1 MNESTG
7 IREKNGTPL
16 HVVFTCPTDDS
27 TIGSIATLIQSQ
39 LAEVGIEVEIKSM
52 EKMEWYASYLET
64 GGWDITAM
72 TAGFFNYAMPH
83 CWFAAMMAPNAGG
96 CFYPSAG

>member
-7 IREKNGTPL
+7 IREKDGTPL

-27 TIGSIATLIQSQ
+27 TIGSIATLLQSQ

-52 EKMEWYASYLET
+52 EKMEWYASYMEPT
-64 GGWDITAM
+64 GWDITAM
-72 TAGFFNYAMPH
+72 TAGFFTVFILQGYLDLMHMKKQAE
-83 CWFAAMMAPNAGG
+83 
-96 CFYPSAG
+96 